1 MNDSEARE
9 MARGLVRGSIIE
21 DAASQFIA
29 PVLKEA
35 HDSRIKPVRDR
46 IKELEAQIAAME
58 EGLTAVH
65 MAGYMDGKKAAE
77 AKLAKAMTG
86 LNSIASNTCCD
97 KCQEAALVARTTLA
111 ELKGQDDG
119 QAHHAG

>member
-29 PVLKEA
+29 QVLKEA
-35 HDSRIKPVRDR
+35 HDSRIKPLRDR

-77 AKLAKAMTG
+77 AKLAKAVEQLLRAAEQLDAYVG
-86 LNSIASNTCCD
+86 HGYGD
-97 KCQEAALVARTTLA
+97 EYREAVA
-111 ELKGQDDG
+111 ELTGGSDE
-119 QAHHAG
+119 